1 MPRYKYDTDSK
12 IEAIRRVVEA
22 GHRVEDVARHIGAS
36 KDTVYFWLRRYRELE
51 GLGWG
56 IAARREFT
64 APRTRASISL
74 SEGASNDSSNESEQ
88 FGTLVA
94 HLHSRRG

>member
-1 MPRYKYDTDSK
+1 MPRYKYDTQSK

-51 GLGWG
+51 RQGWG
-56 IAARREFT
+56 RADRQEFT
-64 APRTRASISL
+64 APRARSSISL
-74 SEGASNDSSNESEQ
+74 SEGAINDSSHEFEQ